1 MQDSDEVWGAPD
13 LSGYVYLSSVDMMT
27 VSQNEPAR

>member
-1 MQDSDEVWGAPD
+1 MQDSDEVWAPD
-13 LSGYVYLSSVDMMT
+13 LSGYVYLSSADMTT